1 MSGTRRDPLTGLM
14 LLAALVLLGVG
25 LFLPAVTVEKFFIF
39 DNTKSVAGSIAAL
52 FAQGHIL
59 LGVIV
64 ATFSLVFPLAKLV
77 LSFRIWIARD
87 PTAPGVQRAIRWTVK
102 LGKWSMLDVF
112 MAALVVAI
120 LTLGMV
126 ASVTVHVGLYIFAG
140 AIVVAMLAAHRLED
154 HLGKRSGGA

>member
-1 MSGTRRDPLTGLM
+1 MTGARRDPLTGLM
-14 LLAALVLLGVG
+14 LLAALVLLGFG

-39 DNTKSVAGSIAAL
+39 DSTKSIASSIAAL
-52 FAQGHIL
+52 FAQGHFL

-64 ATFSLVFPLAKLV
+64 VTFSLLFPLTKLF
-77 LSFRIWIARD
+77 LSFLIWIARD
-87 PTAPGVQRAIRWTVK
+87 PSTDGVQRAIRWTVK

-126 ASVTVHVGLYIFAG
+126 ASVTVHVGLYIFGG
-140 AIVVAMLAAHRLED
+140 AIVVAMLAAHRLEA
-154 HLGKRSGGA
+154 HLSVPS